1 MELAQRTASALSLA
15 NDAAKADLA
24 QRMVDGADA
33 WVDALAADD
42 HRARQRAR
50 DALGGLESALTELA
64 PWPAPPRGCA
74 AARHTGA
81 GIASSAR

>member
-33 WVDALAADD
+33 WVDALAVLM
-42 HRARQRAR
+42 RTVRRR
-50 DALGGLESALTELA
+50 CT
-64 PWPAPPRGCA
+64 
-74 AARHTGA
+74 
-81 GIASSAR
+81 

>member
-33 WVDALAADD
+33 WVDALAADED
-42 HRARQRAR
+42 R
-50 DALGGLESALTELA
+50 
-64 PWPAPPRGCA
+64 APPVHVTRSVGL
-74 AARHTGA
+74 
-81 GIASSAR
+81 SPL